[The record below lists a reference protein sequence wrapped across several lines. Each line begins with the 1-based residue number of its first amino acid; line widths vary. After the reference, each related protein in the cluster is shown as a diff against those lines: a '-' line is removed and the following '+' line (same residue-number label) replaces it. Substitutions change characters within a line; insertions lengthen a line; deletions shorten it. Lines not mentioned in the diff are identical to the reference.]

1 MSCNLKAKDR
11 TGVINPIFTCQPA
24 GAQFVSIGVKDCI
37 GLVHGG
43 QGCVMFVRLI
53 FSQHF
58 KESFELASTS
68 VHEDAAVFGALH
80 RVEQGVDVLLMR
92 YPDLKIIPII
102 TTCSTEVIG
111 DDVDGVVIKLEEGLL
126 KTKYPD
132 REVHLIPIHTPSF
145 VGSMISGYDLAVKDF
160 VAHFAKKEAEKN
172 GKINLLTGWVN
183 PADVTELKSLLFAME
198 VEATVLFEIETF
210 DSPIMPD
217 GNHVSHGETT
227 IEDLQSTANAIGT
240 IALNKYEGAKAAQYL
255 EKEFNVPAII
265 GPTPIG
271 IRNTD
276 TFLANVKKM
285 TGKAIPESL
294 VRKRGIA
301 LDAIADV
308 SHMFLAG
315 KKVAIYGNPDLVI
328 GLAEYCIDLE
338 MEPVLILL
346 GDDNTTYKTD
356 PRITALKEG
365 VNFDMEIVTNADFW
379 ELENRIKNEG
389 LELDLILGH
398 SKGRYVAIDNN
409 IPMVRLGFPVY
420 DRAGGFRHP
429 VVGYAGAIWLAEEM
443 ANAIFIDMEYKHNK
457 EWVLNVW

>member
-1 MSCNLKAKDR
+1 
-11 TGVINPIFTCQPA
+11 
-24 GAQFVSIGVKDCI
+24 
-37 GLVHGG
+37 
-43 QGCVMFVRLI
+43 MFVRLI

-58 KESFELASTS
+58 KESFELASS
-68 VHEDAAVFGALH
+68 SLHEDAAVFGALH

-111 DDVDGVVIKLEEGLL
+111 DDIDGVVIKLEEGLL
-126 KTKYPD
+126 KTKYPG

-145 VGSMISGYDLAVKDF
+145 VGSMISGYDIAVRDF

-172 GKINLLTGWVN
+172 GKINLITGWVN
-183 PADVTELKSLLFAME
+183 PADVTELKSLIGEMG
-198 VEATVLFEIETF
+198 VDATVLFEIETF

-255 EKEFNVPAII
+255 EQEFEVPAII

-271 IRNTD
+271 VRNTD
-276 TFLANVKKM
+276 TFLANVRKM

-301 LDAIADV
+301 LDAITDV

-338 MEPVLILL
+338 MEPVLLLL
-346 GDDNTTYKTD
+346 GDDNSGYKTD
-356 PRITALKEG
+356 PRIIALQEG

-379 ELENRIKNEG
+379 ELENRIKNGG

-443 ANAIFIDMEYKHNK
+443 ANAIFTDMEYKHNK

>member
-1 MSCNLKAKDR
+1 
-11 TGVINPIFTCQPA
+11 
-24 GAQFVSIGVKDCI
+24 
-37 GLVHGG
+37 
-43 QGCVMFVRLI
+43 
-53 FSQHF
+53 
-58 KESFELASTS
+58 
-68 VHEDAAVFGALH
+68 
-80 RVEQGVDVLLMR
+80 
-92 YPDLKIIPII
+92 
-102 TTCSTEVIG
+102 
-111 DDVDGVVIKLEEGLL
+111 
-126 KTKYPD
+126 
-132 REVHLIPIHTPSF
+132 
-145 VGSMISGYDLAVKDF
+145 MISGYDLAVKDF

-183 PADVTELKSLLFAME
+183 PADVTELKSLLSAME

-240 IALNKYEGAKAAQYL
+240 IALNKYEGAKAALYL
-255 EKEFNVPAII
+255 ENEFDVPAII

-294 VRKRGIA
+294 VRIRGIA

-308 SHMFLAG
+308 SHMFLTG

-338 MEPVLILL
+338 MEPVLLLL

-365 VNFDMEIVTNADFW
+365 VNFDMEIITNADFW
-379 ELENRIKNEG
+379 VLENKIKNEG
-389 LELDLILGH
+389 LKLDLILGH

-443 ANAIFIDMEYKHNK
+443 ANTIFTDMEYKHNK
-457 EWVLNVW
+457 EWILNVW